1 MDWLKTQVQAT
12 PEITL
17 FVCLA
22 LGYLV
27 GKLRVGPIQLGGI
40 CGTLIVALVVGLLD
54 VTLNDQVKNI
64 AFALFIF
71 ALGFTGGPQFF
82 ANLNRSG
89 LKLGVLSFIEAVA
102 AVLMVLTLA
111 GMLALDVGTASGIM
125 AGAATESAVVGTASE
140 AIGKLG
146 LSADQTHTLQG
157 HVATAYTVC
166 YLFGLITIVLFTSG
180 LGPMLVRVN
189 LRESARALWQKM
201 GGDDD
206 NPAQAPAMP
215 ELVGRSYQVGP
226 AAGKTVSQLEAG
238 LPGRAAV
245 EMVSRQGKLVPVAGD
260 LRLQAGDVALLV
272 GKRDALID
280 AEARIGREQTNG
292 QSLGLKLETREI
304 VVTAKDVDRHTVGDL
319 RREKDTIRG
328 VYLTGLSRTDQH
340 LSLVDAAELRRGDT
354 LTAVGAASDLDR
366 FTSRTG
372 YAVPRT
378 LATDFVYL
386 GFGVTVGMLIGKLTV
401 HLGSVPLSLGTG
413 GGALLAGLV
422 FGWFRS
428 RHRMV
433 GNLPPAAAA
442 VMKDLG
448 LATFIAAVGLSAA
461 PHAGS
466 LLRQYGVLLPF
477 AGIGMVLIPALI
489 SLYVGHRLL
498 KIETPILMG
507 AIAGQQCSTPAIS
520 AVTGVAGN
528 SVPLIGYT
536 VTYAISSILLPLTG
550 PIVVGL
556 IGA

>member
-1 MDWLKTQVQAT
+1 MDWLKSLVQAT

-40 CGTLIVALVVGLLD
+40 CGTLIVALCVGLLD

-89 LKLGVLSFIEAVA
+89 LKLGILSFIEAVA
-102 AVLMVLTLA
+102 VVAMVLALA
-111 GMLALDVGTASGIM
+111 AMLNLDVGTASGIG

-146 LSADQTHTLQG
+146 LSADQTHLLQG

-166 YLFGLITIVLFTSG
+166 YLFGLITIVLFTTG
-180 LGPMLVRVN
+180 LGPMLLRIN
-189 LRESARALWQKM
+189 LRESPRALWQKM
-201 GGDDD
+201 GGGDD
-206 NPAQAPAMP
+206 NPAEAPAMP
-215 ELVGRSYQVGP
+215 ELVGRSYLVGP
-226 AAGKTVSQLEAG
+226 AAGQTVAQLEAT

-245 EMVSRQGKLVPVAGD
+245 EMVSRSGKPVPVAGD
-260 LRLQAGDVALLV
+260 LRLRAGDVALLV
-272 GKRDALID
+272 GRREALID
-280 AEARIGREQTNG
+280 AEARIGHEQSNG
-292 QSLGLKLETREI
+292 HGIALKLETREI
-304 VVTAKDVDRHTVGDL
+304 VVTAADLDHYTVGEL
-319 RREKDTIRG
+319 RKEWDTIRG

-340 LSLVDAAELRRGDT
+340 LSVVDAAEVHRGDT
-354 LTAVGAASDLDR
+354 LTAVGAAGDLDR
-366 FTSRTG
+366 FTKRTG
-372 YAVPRT
+372 YAVPRSLT
-378 LATDFVYL
+378 TDFVYL
-386 GFGVTVGMLIGKLTV
+386 GLGVTVGMLIGKLTL

-413 GGALLAGLV
+413 GDALLAGLV

-428 RHRMV
+428 RHRII

-461 PHAGS
+461 PHAGA

-489 SLYVGHRLL
+489 SLYVGHRFL
-498 KIETPILMG
+498 KIESPILMG
-507 AIAGQQCSTPAIS
+507 AIAGQ
-520 AVTGVAGN
+520 
-528 SVPLIGYT
+528 
-536 VTYAISSILLPLTG
+536 
-550 PIVVGL
+550 
-556 IGA
+556 

>member
-1 MDWLKTQVQAT
+1 MDWLKSLVQAT

-40 CGTLIVALVVGLLD
+40 CGTLIVALFVGLLD

-89 LKLGVLSFIEAVA
+89 LKLGVLSFIEAVTV
-102 AVLMVLTLA
+102 VLLVLGLA
-111 GMLALDVGTASGIM
+111 SMLNLDVGTASGIM

-146 LSADQTHTLQG
+146 LAAEQTHTLQG
-157 HVATAYTVC
+157 HIATAYTVC

-180 LGPMLVRVN
+180 LGPMLLRIN
-189 LRESARALWQKM
+189 LRESARALLQKM
-201 GGDDD
+201 GGGDD
-206 NPAQAPAMP
+206 NPAEAPAMP

-226 AAGKTVSQLEAG
+226 AAGQTVAQLEAT

-245 EMVSRQGKLVPVAGD
+245 ETIVRQGKPVPVAGD
-260 LRLQAGDVALLV
+260 LLLQPGDVALLV
-272 GKRDALID
+272 GRREALID
-280 AEARIGREQTNG
+280 AEARIGHEQTNG
-292 QSLGLKLETREI
+292 HGISLKLETREV
-304 VVTAKDVDRHTVGDL
+304 VVTAKDLDHETVGDI
-319 RREKDTIRG
+319 RRERDTIRG
-328 VYLTGLSRTDQH
+328 VYLTALSRTDQQ
-340 LSLVDAAELRRGDT
+340 LPVVDATELRRGDT
-354 LTAVGAASDLDR
+354 LTAVGAVTDLDR
-366 FTSRTG
+366 FTKRTG
-372 YAVPRT
+372 YAVPHSLT
-378 LATDFVYL
+378 TDFVYL
-386 GFGVTVGMLIGKLTV
+386 GLGVTVGMLIGKLTL

-428 RHRMV
+428 RHRLI

-442 VMKDLG
+442 GMKDLG

-461 PHAGS
+461 PHAGA

-489 SLYVGHRLL
+489 SLWIGHRFL
-498 KIETPILMG
+498 KIEPPILMG

-520 AVTGVAGN
+520 AVTNTTGN

>member
-1 MDWLKTQVQAT
+1 MDWLKSLVQAT

-17 FVCLA
+17 FLCLA

-40 CGTLIVALVVGLLD
+40 CGTLIVALCVGLLD

-102 AVLMVLTLA
+102 VVLMVLALA
-111 GMLALDVGTASGIM
+111 AMMNLDVGTASGIG

-146 LSADQTHTLQG
+146 LSADQTHLLQG

-166 YLFGLITIVLFTSG
+166 YLFGLITIVLFTTG
-180 LGPMLVRVN
+180 LGPILLRIN
-189 LRESARALWQKM
+189 LRESARALLQKM
-201 GGDDD
+201 GGGDD
-206 NPAQAPAMP
+206 NPAEAPAMP
-215 ELVGRSYQVGP
+215 ELVGRTYQVGP
-226 AAGKTVSQLEAG
+226 AAGQTVAQLEAT

-245 EMVSRQGKLVPVAGD
+245 ETVLRQGKPVPVASD
-260 LRLQAGDVALLV
+260 LQLQPGDVALLV
-272 GKRDALID
+272 GRREALID
-280 AEARIGREQTNG
+280 AETRIGHEQTNG
-292 QSLGLKLETREI
+292 HGISLKLETREI
-304 VVTAKDVDRHTVGDL
+304 VVTAKDLDHQTVGGV
-319 RREKDTIRG
+319 RKEKDTIRG
-328 VYLTGLSRTDQH
+328 VYLTGLARTDQH
-340 LSLVDAAELRRGDT
+340 LPVVDATELRRGDT
-354 LTAVGAASDLDR
+354 LTAVGAGSDLDR
-366 FTSRTG
+366 FIKRTG
-372 YAVPRT
+372 YAVPRSLT
-378 LATDFVYL
+378 TDFVYL
-386 GFGVTVGMLIGKLTV
+386 GLGVTVGMLIGKLTL

-428 RHRMV
+428 RHRII

-461 PHAGS
+461 PHAGA

-477 AGIGMVLIPALI
+477 AGIGMVLIPALL
-489 SLYVGHRLL
+489 SLWIGHRFL
-498 KIETPILMG
+498 KIEPPILIG

-520 AVTGVAGN
+520 AVTNTAGN
-528 SVPLIGYT
+528 AVPLIGYT

>member
-1 MDWLKTQVQAT
+1 MDWLKHLVQGT
-12 PEITL
+12 PELTL

-54 VTLNDQVKNI
+54 VSLNDQVKNI

-89 LKLGVLSFIEAVA
+89 LKLGVLSLIEAVT
-102 AVLMVLTLA
+102 VLALVLTLA
-111 GMLALDVGTASGIM
+111 SIMDLDVGTASGIM
-125 AGAATESAVVGTASE
+125 AGSATESAVVGTASE

-146 LSADQTHTLQG
+146 LNADTASTLQA

-166 YLFGLITIVLFTSG
+166 YLFGLVTIVLFTSG
-180 LGPMLVRVN
+180 LGPMLMRVN
-189 LRESARALWQKM
+189 LRDSARALWQKM
-201 GGDDD
+201 GGGDD
-206 NPAQAPAMP
+206 NPAEAPAMP
-215 ELVGRSYQVGP
+215 DVVGRSYQVGP
-226 AAGKTVSQLEAG
+226 AAGQTVSQLEAT

-245 EMVSRQGKLVPVAGD
+245 EMVSRHGERVPVAGN
-260 LRLQAGDVALLV
+260 LRLEPGDVALLV
-272 GKRDALID
+272 GRRDALVD
-280 AEARIGREQTNG
+280 AEARIGREQANG
-292 QSLGLKLETREI
+292 HGVALRLETREI
-304 VVTAKDVDRHTVGDL
+304 VVTAADADRLTVGEL
-319 RREKDTIRG
+319 RREDTMRG
-328 VYLTGLSRTDQH
+328 VFLTGLSRTDQQ
-340 LSLVDAAELRRGDT
+340 LPVADATEVRRGDA
-354 LTAVGAASDLDR
+354 LTTVGAATDLDR
-366 FTSRTG
+366 FTTRTG
-372 YAVPRT
+372 YAVPRS

-386 GFGVTVGMLIGKLTV
+386 GLGVTIGMLIGKLTI

-422 FGWFRS
+422 FGWWRS
-428 RHRMV
+428 RHRMI

-448 LATFIAAVGLSAA
+448 LATFIAAVGLSAG
-461 PHAGS
+461 PHAGP

-498 KIETPILMG
+498 KIEPPILMG